1 MNSALFDLG
10 LYLVYTIS
18 VFVIAQ
24 KSGHEYA
31 WLAFIPVANL
41 WLLCDMAD
49 VGCLWALLMLVPGL
63 NILFYA
69 FLWMRIAENTN
80 KPPWLGIVMVVP
92 LLNVAVACYMAFA
105 EGSQFSA

>member
-1 MNSALFDLG
+1 MGPLLTDIT
-10 LYLVYTIS
+10 LYLLYTIS

-31 WLAFIPVANL
+31 WLAFVPIANL

-80 KPPWLGIVMVVP
+80 KPSWLGILMVVP
-92 LLNVAVACYMAFA
+92 LVNVLVACYMAFA
-105 EGSQFSA
+105 EGNRFSA